1 MKFFRFFFPRST
13 KDWAR
18 NVLVLTLLV
27 CAFFLPV
34 VTVSTSK
41 FGKND
46 SENRIDIVTTTRNNW
61 ESITIPND
69 MQINATLFQYKEM
82 KINNQTGCIDRKN
95 YTKEFLRLFNI
106 NPYSMELDL
115 DYVLIVGSNT
125 ELGSSIKKLLKS
137 QHKQY
142 IELSGII
149 DFDPAPLMEILSNF
163 SSKITKAI
171 ICTQPTQHRYT
182 SKGFVSYNERQT
194 VKTIKS
200 YCEAF
205 VQHRIPFIIAH
216 HPPYSSSLIDIAEF
230 FESPIVLVPFLT
242 EFEEFRN
249 YEHPIFRSAM
259 ECSLTGKTEI
269 DKYENYPVSSIK
281 LSEIVV
287 NENDKNGLIV
297 K

>member
-95 YTKEFLRLFNI
+95 YTKEF
-106 NPYSMELDL
+106 
-115 DYVLIVGSNT
+115 
-125 ELGSSIKKLLKS
+125 
-137 QHKQY
+137 
-142 IELSGII
+142 
-149 DFDPAPLMEILSNF
+149 
-163 SSKITKAI
+163 
-171 ICTQPTQHRYT
+171 
-182 SKGFVSYNERQT
+182 
-194 VKTIKS
+194 
-200 YCEAF
+200 
-205 VQHRIPFIIAH
+205 
-216 HPPYSSSLIDIAEF
+216 
-230 FESPIVLVPFLT
+230 
-242 EFEEFRN
+242 
-249 YEHPIFRSAM
+249 
-259 ECSLTGKTEI
+259 
-269 DKYENYPVSSIK
+269 
-281 LSEIVV
+281 
-287 NENDKNGLIV
+287 
-297 K
+297 